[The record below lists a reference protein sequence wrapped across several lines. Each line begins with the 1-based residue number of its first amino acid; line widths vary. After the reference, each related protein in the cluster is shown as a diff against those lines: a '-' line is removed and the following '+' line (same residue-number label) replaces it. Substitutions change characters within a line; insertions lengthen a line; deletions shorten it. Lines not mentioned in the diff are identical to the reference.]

1 MTFKC
6 TCSKRENYSGFTH
19 AWWCA
24 TRNPDEDETK
34 AGTDQPLLDT
44 IERIDTLHRE
54 FSITRPE
61 RQYTQQISNFDELV
75 IAARLL
81 CDNVQT
87 VGTHHRIDGK
97 YLEVLRKALD
107 GL

>member
-6 TCSKRENYSGFTH
+6 NCNSEFTH
-19 AWWCA
+19 AWWCT
-24 TRNPDEDETK
+24 TRTLPDSEDP
-34 AGTDQPLLDT
+34 DQPLLDT

-61 RQYTQQISNFDELV
+61 RQYTQQISNFDEVV